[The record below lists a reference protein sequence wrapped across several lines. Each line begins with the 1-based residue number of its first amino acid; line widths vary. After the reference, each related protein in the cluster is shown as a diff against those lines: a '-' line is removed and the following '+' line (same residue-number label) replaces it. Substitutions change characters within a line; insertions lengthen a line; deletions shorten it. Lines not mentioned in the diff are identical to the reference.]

1 MIFSKNPDTDGRGWH
16 RLLILA
22 AVFSLT
28 LSVATRFS
36 VSIRAQGHA
45 VKSMD
50 SRSGIPKL
58 QRLDRDTS
66 RFAVPVANFT
76 ALRPLAFHSSVIPPE
91 PSRSLDILSL
101 VLSNRPPPLSS
112 VLFF

>member
-1 MIFSKNPDTDGRGWH
+1 MIFSKNPGTDGRGWR
-16 RLLILA
+16 RLLILVA
-22 AVFSLT
+22 ICSLT

-36 VSIRAQGHA
+36 LSIRAQGHA

-50 SRSGIPKL
+50 SRSGVPKQ

-76 ALRPLAFHSSVIPPE
+76 PLRPLVFHSSVIPPE
-91 PSRSLDILSL
+91 PSRSLDIPSP